1 MSTAVCGHNNPYTGG
16 RHRPLVRRAIP
27 VVLLLLVAGCLNTA
41 PTHIRGIA
49 FEPPEG
55 VIEGDEIVFG
65 VNPLAFPDRAVFY
78 WELGDGAAV
87 HGPQVTHTYAEEG
100 TYTVRL
106 TVVGP
111 DGSAGTATR
120 EVVILHRNMPPVAHA
135 GPGRNALVHASVA
148 FDGSGSSDPEPEL
161 LAYAWDFGD
170 DDTGSGEESGG
181 EEVRVRKWFPETL
194 YVNPAVIT
202 DDQGKATLGF
212 PLADSITTWRVSA
225 LGSTKDGKLGG
236 KDGSILVFQD
246 FFIDVDF
253 PAYLTRN
260 DEITFPIL
268 VYNYLPHAQK
278 VEIVLEEGEWFELY
292 GPSSQ
297 EVVVEPDEITSV
309 SFPVKVTTAGW
320 HTLTVYGLGE
330 MMSDAVAKVIQ
341 VKPDGKQFVD
351 SKSGIITDQPI
362 PIDLA
367 FPDGYIEN
375 SQGLVVK
382 LIPGIVA
389 QIVEGMESM
398 LTAPHG

>member
-170 DDTGSGEESGG
+170 DDTGSGVAPSHNYTALGNYTVTLTVTDDGGLSDTATTWVNVSLRRYSITFTTQQRVRQPTGYTAETETTSWNDKNATHNLTSAEFRLVWHDVEYWYKDPVFSTPIAPVPNQEDDFTLRVTPPHGPQNTTNGDNEELVMSFADINAVPEALGPLNASS
-181 EEVRVRKWFPETL
+181 ETEVRQWLAGQGYTRSTGFGTWGLAVTCDDAPPDEGVILTGIADDDPGNDWTL
-194 YVNPAVIT
+194 TVTYTYYV
-202 DDQGKATLGF
+202 
-212 PLADSITTWRVSA
+212 
-225 LGSTKDGKLGG
+225 
-236 KDGSILVFQD
+236 
-246 FFIDVDF
+246 
-253 PAYLTRN
+253 
-260 DEITFPIL
+260 
-268 VYNYLPHAQK
+268 
-278 VEIVLEEGEWFELY
+278 VEIV
-292 GPSSQ
+292 
-297 EVVVEPDEITSV
+297 EITV
-309 SFPVKVTTAGW
+309 
-320 HTLTVYGLGE
+320 
-330 MMSDAVAKVIQ
+330 
-341 VKPDGKQFVD
+341 
-351 SKSGIITDQPI
+351 
-362 PIDLA
+362 
-367 FPDGYIEN
+367 
-375 SQGLVVK
+375 
-382 LIPGIVA
+382 
-389 QIVEGMESM
+389 
-398 LTAPHG
+398 